1 MILAVEIF
9 GDDFDYSF
17 IAVPVVGFLRII
29 ASVFL
34 VVFSLKRLNYLR
46 KQKESNPTSEYE
58 LEESKISYVL

>member
-46 KQKESNPTSEYE
+46 KQKESNPTLEYE